1 MCISQEYK
9 GKPLCNAGLTPRRTV
24 IRKTLTMVRT
34 RTQWGCTVEQLPGD
48 ISATPQET
56 EHTQRVGSGPVSKM
70 LLVDALGIN

>member
-1 MCISQEYK
+1 
-9 GKPLCNAGLTPRRTV
+9 V

-34 RTQWGCTVEQLPGD
+34 RTKWGCTVEQLPGD